1 MYFQHRLLA
10 SDQMMKIIDWINQSI
25 DTSRWCAKVAK
36 GMLKTRNGM
45 REMWQNGRNNDM
57 CLSSEVTFFGKLKW
71 LKTKSYR
78 KNQQWSSTIIKH
90 RAWFSFLQNK
100 RSPFGDVWII
110 WNASSHKNS
119 LSETNKPIKVLQH
132 WHIEWN
138 DDKMAVNYQ
147 RKKHVANNKVKEFS
161 CDFV

>member
-100 RSPFGDVWII
+100 
-110 WNASSHKNS
+110 K
-119 LSETNKPIKVLQH
+119 SELKPSGMRPAIRIR
-132 WHIEWN
+132 W
-138 DDKMAVNYQ
+138 
-147 RKKHVANNKVKEFS
+147 VKQTSQLRFFNI
-161 CDFV
+161 DI